1 MADAKNPQVEI
12 LELQL
17 AVAQLQAQLLGTQA
31 ELAKY
36 KHRELMAGVAQIQ
49 TALNAAKAEPD
60 AVDAKVRAQLLEIAA
75 LPAEQLPSI
84 ITKQVTDPKS
94 GAVTDIVHQDGR
106 PLSILDRAIMARQE
120 ELRAASG
127 G

>member
-36 KHRELMAGVAQIQ
+36 KHRELMVGVAQIQ

>member
-36 KHRELMAGVAQIQ
+36 KHRELMVDVAQIQ